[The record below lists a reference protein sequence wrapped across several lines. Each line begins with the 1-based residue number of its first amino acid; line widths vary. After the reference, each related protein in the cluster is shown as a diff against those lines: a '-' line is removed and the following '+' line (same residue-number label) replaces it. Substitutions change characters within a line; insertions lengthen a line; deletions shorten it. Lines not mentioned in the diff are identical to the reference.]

1 MRLTNISNRLTSC
14 SAHSP
19 VLIWVP
25 IGDLPRSDGY
35 VRLSSSRYHDWQLLA
50 YEGSRDKEVFRREGE
65 LYAQWLASQPSAVE
79 RPEYATPTRLLRRSG
94 DDIPPQR
101 EYVNSTVHLERR
113 EDEWSRQG
121 QFPTEDVA
129 SDDESDQQ
137 PVLTTV
143 DPPDQDDV
151 EPGVNEEPGPT
162 MNSACLPEGR
172 SEHSVGP
179 NDPSEDD
186 PGPGGEN
193 RVESELKSRADES
206 SVEILER
213 LYVSVATVLSA
224 EANSEHPEEYSTAEH
239 TANTIN
245 LEYYA
250 HELAFLPDLTEALTT
265 ELDYSATNVR
275 HPELSLDLQEKVVR
289 VLKEHE
295 KIMISS
301 GNALPPPAYG
311 VVCDID
317 VQGHPPI
324 KQKARRVP
332 LRHLKKLY
340 ELLKGLLKAGLVS
353 FSTSPWASPIVI
365 VLKKNGVDIRLCIDY
380 KMVNAVTAIMEYAMP
395 LVDDLLT
402 DLEKYLWY
410 CLLDA
415 ASGFWAIMMTRRA
428 RQVSAFVCA
437 LGHFEWLRM
446 PFGLK
451 NAPMIYQRMIDNALW
466 GFVQPK
472 GGWKHYAALMQS
484 AEGQDRAL
492 REKSNTDA
500 DASTG
505 VTKFDADLRASHAE
519 GSVAELVNSPL
530 ADMFTNGE
538 ADASTL
544 TPVFERRSF
553 VDDICFG
560 GESFE
565 DCLGTLDRLLAR
577 FEECRISISF
587 TKSIFVQSKVDFLS
601 HEVTR
606 AGIRADPKKLK
617 AITELSFPRYKKGMQ
632 SFLGALNYY
641 SRFIQDFAVYGAA
654 LYQVKDEDFA
664 AGGDLSAARR
674 SFATL
679 QWKVADGPILRHF
692 SRDLPVHVTL
702 FANQWAVSTTLMQEH
717 DGLMHPVR
725 FCGRVL
731 KDAEMNYHPAEKE
744 VLALLQLLK
753 VCYTQLAGRTIHV
766 YTRFSTLEWVHKS
779 KSLFGRATQF
789 AVLLSPWHLVVQ
801 RVKEKDC
808 AFAQLL
814 QSTITSFVDLE
825 DSLSLVTPPT
835 RGSPSVRMDPQLL
848 YARLPRDYVGYV
860 ISFDGSAKTEKH
872 GGYGS
877 CAWILW
883 RLPEWTV
890 VIAASAYLETTT
902 VNMAEYTAMNNG
914 VAAAL
919 DHGAEDLV
927 IVGDSRL
934 AIQQSLGVIAC
945 RKESL
950 IAQLNRHKELTAKL
964 RSVKYLHAIREFNAA
979 ADSLAGETLK
989 SKMSAVVESEDR
1001 KRELKVLNRIREV
1014 IYEPSAD
1021 TSEEVVTRSINSI
1034 RVLETRD
1041 ESRSKNFFD
1050 FAWETGQ
1057 VAAVT
1062 RHQARARQKHVRFAT
1077 EPVIIN
1083 QDTEVQDRPDN
1094 QVEETPDPQDPPGP
1108 DATNIHEPSADDIDP
1123 LIVQGERRGR
1133 ISKAQDEELR
1143 WSNLK
1148 AVLKGEEAQLGYR
1161 AAREAW
1167 KMADKFVLSEDGLLY
1182 FLGANRRWGRERTEE
1197 TTLRLVVPTTMIQE
1211 ILQNCHDSLEG
1222 GHQGIVRTYHRVKAD
1237 YYWIGLFADVEKHV
1251 RSCPDCSSSKSRPHL
1266 RGYSPGNILAERP
1279 FQMVSM
1285 DFVIPLP
1292 KTRRGNTAL
1301 LLFQCAFTGFVM
1313 GKAMTNTSA
1322 LRVAQAFEECVYRR
1336 FGAPSL
1342 IRHDRD
1348 PRFMSEVFQAFA
1360 EMMQSRSRATLSY
1373 RPQANGQQERSVKTV
1388 IQSVRVYTEDPLQQ
1402 DWDEIVE
1409 KLIFAINNSQDSTRM
1424 DTPFYLVHGWDA
1436 RSTLRAMS
1444 SSLKRGVGRQ

>member
-1 MRLTNISNRLTSC
+1 MMTDNGKERSASLGGSETKRVTNEEDDGSSTEAWVSSAVQRGAYSGQDTQGATKLQPGERLGWWSAQRFDRRARMRALVKGAVNDARTRILLDTGANISVISERFAKQLRLREVQGHGRCMEIQGFTKGTMATERRALVKVTLGWQHVYEFELWIMDHGAGVDVVLGTDFMIPAGVRLDMFHATARLPDEVSIPLIKTLNMQDDRGEGPHVTGGPTEDLLVPSQEFAEYRLSRVRPPADTHKVWVRRTKALLPTVVLSQRGKLVRMRLTNISNQLTSC

-25 IGDLPRSDGY
+25 VGDLPRSDGY
-35 VRLSSSRYHDWQLLA
+35 ARLSFGRYNDWQLLA

-79 RPEYATPTRLLRRSG
+79 RPEYTTPMRLLRRSG
-94 DDIPPQR
+94 DDKPTQR
-101 EYVNSTVHLERR
+101 EYGNSTVHLERR
-113 EDEWSRQG
+113 EEGWSRQS
-121 QFPTEDVA
+121 QLPAEEVA

-137 PVLTTV
+137 PAPAAA
-143 DPPDQDDV
+143 DPPNQDEV
-151 EPGVNEEPGPT
+151 EPGVNEKPGPT

-172 SEHSVGP
+172 SEHSVSP

-186 PGPGGEN
+186 PGPDDEN
-193 RVESELKSRADES
+193 MVDSEFKCRSDES
-206 SVEILER
+206 SVEILEP

-224 EANSEHPEEYSTAEH
+224 DANSEHTDEYSTAEH

-245 LEYYA
+245 LEDYA
-250 HELAFLPDLTEALTT
+250 HELAFLPDLTEALAT
-265 ELDYSATNVR
+265 ELDYSASNVR
-275 HPELSLDLQEKVVR
+275 HPELSLNLQEKVVR
-289 VLKEHE
+289 VPKQHE

-353 FSTSPWASPIVI
+353 FSTSPWASPIAI

-395 LVDDLLT
+395 LVDDFLT
-402 DLEKYLWY
+402 DLEKYLRY
-410 CLLDA
+410 CSFDA

-428 RQVSAFVCA
+428 RQISAFVCA

-484 AEGQDRAL
+484 AEGRDREL
-492 REKSNTDA
+492 REESSADA

-505 VTKFDADLRASHAE
+505 VTKFDADLRASRAE
-519 GSVAELVNSPL
+519 GSVAELVNSPI
-530 ADMFTNGE
+530 ADMFTTGE

-544 TPVFERRSF
+544 TPAFERRSF

-565 DCLGTLDRLLAR
+565 GLSGNAGSTPR
-577 FEECRISISF
+577 S
-587 TKSIFVQSKVDFLS
+587 SKVDFLS
-601 HEVTR
+601 HGVTR
-606 AGIRADPKKLK
+606 AGIRTDPKKLK
-617 AITELSFPRYKKGMQ
+617 AITELSFPRSKKGMQ

-641 SRFIQDFAVYGAA
+641 SRFIHDFAVYG
-654 LYQVKDEDFA
+654 YQVKGEDFA
-664 AGGDLSAARR
+664 VGGDLSAARR
-674 SFATL
+674 GFATL
-679 QWKVADGPILRHF
+679 QRKVAEAPILRHF

-702 FANQWAVSTTLMQEH
+702 FANEWAVSTTLMQEH

-801 RVKEKDC
+801 RAKEKDC

-814 QSTITSFVDLE
+814 QSTICSFVDLE
-825 DSLSLVTPPT
+825 DSLSPVTPPT

-902 VNMAEYTAMNNG
+902 VNMAEYTGMNNG

-919 DHGAEDLV
+919 AHGAEDLV

-945 RKESL
+945 HKESL

-979 ADSLAGETLK
+979 ADSLVGETLE
-989 SKMSAVVESEDR
+989 SKVSTVVESEDR
-1001 KRELKVLNRIREV
+1001 KHELKALNRIHEV
-1014 IYEPSAD
+1014 IYEPSAE

-1034 RVLETRD
+1034 RILETRD
-1041 ESRSKNFFD
+1041 KSHSKNFFD
-1050 FAWETGQ
+1050 FA
-1057 VAAVT
+1057 
-1062 RHQARARQKHVRFAT
+1062 
-1077 EPVIIN
+1077 
-1083 QDTEVQDRPDN
+1083 
-1094 QVEETPDPQDPPGP
+1094 
-1108 DATNIHEPSADDIDP
+1108 
-1123 LIVQGERRGR
+1123 
-1133 ISKAQDEELR
+1133 
-1143 WSNLK
+1143 
-1148 AVLKGEEAQLGYR
+1148 
-1161 AAREAW
+1161 
-1167 KMADKFVLSEDGLLY
+1167 
-1182 FLGANRRWGRERTEE
+1182 
-1197 TTLRLVVPTTMIQE
+1197 
-1211 ILQNCHDSLEG
+1211 
-1222 GHQGIVRTYHRVKAD
+1222 
-1237 YYWIGLFADVEKHV
+1237 
-1251 RSCPDCSSSKSRPHL
+1251 
-1266 RGYSPGNILAERP
+1266 
-1279 FQMVSM
+1279 
-1285 DFVIPLP
+1285 
-1292 KTRRGNTAL
+1292 
-1301 LLFQCAFTGFVM
+1301 
-1313 GKAMTNTSA
+1313 
-1322 LRVAQAFEECVYRR
+1322 
-1336 FGAPSL
+1336 
-1342 IRHDRD
+1342 
-1348 PRFMSEVFQAFA
+1348 
-1360 EMMQSRSRATLSY
+1360 
-1373 RPQANGQQERSVKTV
+1373 
-1388 IQSVRVYTEDPLQQ
+1388 
-1402 DWDEIVE
+1402 
-1409 KLIFAINNSQDSTRM
+1409 
-1424 DTPFYLVHGWDA
+1424 
-1436 RSTLRAMS
+1436 
-1444 SSLKRGVGRQ
+1444 